1 MIFLRYVLIQL
12 LAYGIDMGLFL
23 VLLHSGF
30 ASTIGCNILAKLCA
44 GVFAFMSHR
53 HFTFHLNEKASI
65 GQQAIRYLSLLAL
78 NIPIASAVLAFLLV
92 WIANP
97 VVAKFMADVCC
108 VVLSYI
114 LSKRFIFT
122 GQVIPVKEKSST
134 GGDE

>member
-30 ASTIGCNILAKLCA
+30 SSAIGCNVLAKFCA

-53 HFTFHLNEKASI
+53 YFTFHVNEKASI
-65 GQQAIRYLSLLAL
+65 SQQAIRYFSLLAL
-78 NIPIASAVLAFLLV
+78 NIPIASAVLALLLV

-97 VVAKFMADVCC
+97 VAAKFMADISC
-108 VVLSYI
+108 VVLTYI

-122 GQVIPVKEKSST
+122 SQVSPIAEKSST
-134 GGDE
+134 GSGE